1 MTLAVEARWALATRA
16 VQGLGALIAVICV
29 VRGYGVELQGLF
41 FSFLSLAAL
50 IQLGDFG
57 VGYAS
62 LQMAGHL
69 RARGEVAEAAQLR
82 RQARR
87 RGLAWLAASGA
98 VVAVAVM
105 LSLRASAGQ
114 PWLGAW
120 CALALAAVALQW
132 AQLELAWLEG
142 ARSVALA
149 WRLRFAQES
158 LGAGVFV
165 GSLLAGWGLWSLAL
179 YFVVRA
185 VVPLCWWLLAGR
197 AVAPVAEQ
205 TAEPANFSW
214 ARQLWPFQ
222 WRIGLSALAGFLV
235 FQAVNPVLLLS
246 QGAAAAARFGIALA
260 IMNMLLLLCTAWPLS
275 QAARFAALLAQQD
288 GAGVRLR
295 LARVLW
301 PSLALALL
309 AALLALAVV
318 AALLHWLPPLA
329 ERLPDLAT
337 LSLLLAAGLAHQ
349 ATACYAVVLRA
360 ERQEPLLRVSVIGGL
375 GGLVLIAAVA
385 RVTGLPGVAL
395 AHLGCTLVGLLIAW
409 RHCQRLLQRLPVS

>member
-16 VQGLGALIAVICV
+16 VQGLGALLALACV
-29 VRGYGVELQGLF
+29 VRGYGVDVQGLF

-69 RARGEVAEAAQLR
+69 RARGQTAEAAQLR

-87 RGLAWLAASGA
+87 RGLVWLAASGTLVA
-98 VVAVAVM
+98 GVVV
-105 LSLRASAGQ
+105 LWLRVPTEP
-114 PWLGAW
+114 PWRGAW
-120 CALALAAVALQW
+120 GALALAAVALQW
-132 AQLELAWLEG
+132 GQLELAWLEG

-149 WRLRFAQES
+149 WRLRFVQEL

-165 GSLLAGWGLWSLAL
+165 GSLLAGGGLWSLAL
-179 YFVVRA
+179 YFAARA
-185 VVPLCWWLLAGR
+185 AVPLLWWLGAGR
-197 AVAPVAEQ
+197 AAAPIV
-205 TAEPANFSW
+205 EPNGAPADFSW

-235 FQAVNPVLLLS
+235 FQALNPLLLLS

-260 IMNMLLLLCTAWPLS
+260 VMNMLLLLCTAWPLS
-275 QAARFAALLAQQD
+275 QAARFAGLLAQQD
-288 GAGVRLR
+288 GAGVRQR
-295 LARVLW
+295 LTRMLW

-309 AALLALAVV
+309 AALLAMAFVTG
-318 AALLHWLPPLA
+318 LLQWMPPLA
-329 ERLPDLAT
+329 ARLPDLTT
-337 LSLLLAAGLAHQ
+337 LALLLAAGLAHQ

-360 ERQEPLLRVSVIGGL
+360 ERLEPLLRVSVIGGL
-375 GGLVLIAAVA
+375 ASLVLIAAVA
-385 RVTGLPGVAL
+385 REAGLPAVAL
-395 AHLGCTLVGLLIAW
+395 AHLGCTLVGLLIAR
-409 RHCQRLLQRLPVS
+409 RHYQRLLQRLPVS